1 MSFLSSI
8 KKVLNIGQAE
18 KKKRLVLQNIKSD
31 VDPETLWEIIGELG
45 DGAFGKVHKA
55 RHRESGRLAAAK
67 VCALESEDELSDFSV
82 EIDILHEIQ
91 HKNVIKLYDA
101 FFHENKLWM
110 FIEYCDGGALDSI
123 IVDLEKGLT
132 EKQIAYVTR
141 QICIGLCYLH
151 RSKVIHRDLKAGN
164 VLLTMQ
170 GEVKLADF
178 GVSAKNKEDNQKR
191 DTFIGTPYWMAPEVV
206 SSETFR
212 DEPYDH
218 KVDIWSLGVTMIEF
232 AQMEPPF
239 HEMTPMRVLLK
250 IQKSEP
256 PRLDHPH
263 RWSKEFN
270 DFLKQCLVKDPHRRP
285 SAQDLLKHPFIR
297 AASDRKPL
305 LDLLAEFKA
314 EIINEEEMDVDEE
327 ATAQEE
333 PEDTFSSASTFS
345 SSSVLDTSADS
356 SFDRGDRKI
365 SAHATLQTSPHKYL
379 PTAAPTIP
387 EEGSEHQKSGKKSK
401 APPPPAKR
409 PLSLSGGSP
418 PPQRRQEG
426 AVPRREGD
434 GEGAPRPTTPPTTG
448 PVGT

>member
-67 VCALESEDELSDFSV
+67 ICQLESDEELSDFAV

-132 EKQIAYVTR
+132 EKQIAFVTR
-141 QICIGLCYLH
+141 EMVEGLAHLH
-151 RSKVIHRDLKAGN
+151 THRVIHRDLKAGN
-164 VLLTMQ
+164 VLLTTA

-206 SSETFR
+206 ACETFR

-256 PRLDHPH
+256 P
-263 RWSKEFN
+263 
-270 DFLKQCLVKDPHRRP
+270 RRP

-379 PTAAPTIP
+379 PTT
-387 EEGSEHQKSGKKSK
+387 
-401 APPPPAKR
+401 
-409 PLSLSGGSP
+409 
-418 PPQRRQEG
+418 
-426 AVPRREGD
+426 
-434 GEGAPRPTTPPTTG
+434 
-448 PVGT
+448 

>member
-18 KKKRLVLQNIKSD
+18 KKRRLVLQNIKSD
-31 VDPETLWEIIGELG
+31 LDPETLWEIIGELG

-55 RHRESGRLAAAK
+55 RHRETGRLAAAK
-67 VCALESEDELSDFSV
+67 ICQLESDEELSDFAV
-82 EIDILHEIQ
+82 EIDILHEIE
-91 HKNVIKLYDA
+91 HKNVIQLYDA

-141 QICIGLCYLH
+141 EMVEGLVHLH
-151 RSKVIHRDLKAGN
+151 THRVIHRDLKAGN
-164 VLLTMQ
+164 VLLTTA

-206 SSETFR
+206 ACETFR

-250 IQKSEP
+250 IQKSDP
-256 PRLDHPH
+256 PRLDHPN
-263 RWSKEFN
+263 RWSREFN
-270 DFLKQCLVKDPHRRP
+270 DFLSACLVKDPHRRP

-297 AASDRKPL
+297 DASDRKPL

-314 EIINEEEMDVDEE
+314 EVIHEEEMDVDEE
-327 ATAQEE
+327 AAATEE
-333 PEDTFSSASTFS
+333 PEDTFSTASTFS

-379 PTAAPTIP
+379 PTATAAPTIP
-387 EEGSEHQKSGKKSK
+387 EEVSEQQKSAKKAK

-409 PLSLSGGSP
+409 PLSVSGGSP
-418 PPQRRQEG
+418 RH
-426 AVPRREGD
+426 
-434 GEGAPRPTTPPTTG
+434 APG
-448 PVGT
+448 LGTLGHQHSQGRGGH